1 MPDKRI
7 TVPLVLLALF
17 AAVLAPIPFMG
28 RVWLIRAEAEFVEE
42 DFAAAAKSYAQAA
55 RLHPWRDDLWEKAG
69 IAVARAGNHLQALE
83 YFQHVSMLTEE
94 GWIWLGVTHM
104 TLGDFDTSVVVLKQ
118 GLQFYDSAALYTL
131 LSAAYYSRNDMEG
144 ERDVLENLIRLNAG
158 DAHAYY
164 RLGLLLTVLEP
175 EQALIH
181 LMFAASLDPQ
191 FDPAVQSLRSALNLS
206 AAQPDASQQ
215 MVTNGRA
222 LGLVQ
227 EWGLAIAAFEKAIT
241 LDKENAEAWAWLGEA
256 KQQVSALSG
265 LKGESGLFELDK
277 AVLFD
282 HTSVVV
288 RGLRALYWSRNQKY
302 PQMLAEYSLAARYE
316 PTNPAWQAGIGDAY
330 AKRGDLIS
338 ALAAYQYATEL
349 APNESTYWSL
359 LAVFCAENGVYLD
372 DIGLPAAQKAVKIS
386 PDDPSALDA
395 LAQVYLASGR
405 YANAE
410 QVLLDLVERFPDH
423 LSAHIH
429 LAVTYLSQGNR
440 SSAFEALT
448 RVQSADP
455 NGAYGEA
462 AGRLLEQYFP

>member
-1 MPDKRI
+1 
-7 TVPLVLLALF
+7 
-17 AAVLAPIPFMG
+17 
-28 RVWLIRAEAEFVEE
+28 
-42 DFAAAAKSYAQAA
+42 
-55 RLHPWRDDLWEKAG
+55 
-69 IAVARAGNHLQALE
+69 
-83 YFQHVSMLTEE
+83 
-94 GWIWLGVTHM
+94 
-104 TLGDFDTSVVVLKQ
+104 
-118 GLQFYDSAALYTL
+118 
-131 LSAAYYSRNDMEG
+131 
-144 ERDVLENLIRLNAG
+144 
-158 DAHAYY
+158 
-164 RLGLLLTVLEP
+164 
-175 EQALIH
+175 
-181 LMFAASLDPQ
+181 
-191 FDPAVQSLRSALNLS
+191 
-206 AAQPDASQQ
+206 

-222 LGLVQ
+222 LGLVK